1 MYKKQMICQ
10 KILCFAAVAVCA
22 VTFLYAL
29 GLMTDLHDGLYFLM
43 PNPDDASYDKIE
55 GARIFY
61 DMQPF
66 NKQLLS
72 NSILFLLAA
81 CLLFV
86 TNTHNR
92 RKYYVGNAI
101 STAVYVVGG
110 LVFCGWIHSNII
122 RFKEQF
128 LTTID
133 FAKYKDYIASS
144 TTAAKYID
152 STFWFDV
159 HYGVIALVA
168 LVCLLMIGNFIWK
181 QMLMRAEKKLIQNS
195 KEGAAMV

>member
-10 KILCFAAVAVCA
+10 RLLCFAAVAVCA
-22 VTFLYAL
+22 LTFLYAL

-43 PNPDDASYDKIE
+43 PNPDDPSLDKIQ

-66 NKQLLS
+66 NKRLLS
-72 NSILFLLAA
+72 CSIIFLLMACALFL
-81 CLLFV
+81 
-86 TNTHNR
+86 TNTHTR
-92 RKYYVGNAI
+92 RKYYVGNI
-101 STAVYVVGG
+101 VSTSLYVVGG
-110 LVFCGWIHSNII
+110 VAFSVWTHLQVTA
-122 RFKEQF
+122 FKNQF

-133 FAKYKDYIASS
+133 FAEYKDYIANS

-159 HYGVIALVA
+159 HYAVFALVLFVCVL
-168 LVCLLMIGNFIWK
+168 LVANLIWK
-181 QMLMRAEKKLIQNS
+181 FVLMNKERMLIEAGKKGEQ
-195 KEGAAMV
+195 